1 MMGIL
6 PFGLLFQ
13 IISVVLLG
21 TFIFVIVLVIKAL
34 KKYLKSS
41 AEKNE
46 EKSYIKKTLG
56 ETLKEYRV
64 SNKMTQEFVAESLG
78 VSRQAV
84 SKWESGATE
93 PSTSNLIALSK
104 LYKVSAD
111 EILRNIK

>member
-1 MMGIL
+1 MGIL

-21 TFIFVIVLVIKAL
+21 TFIFVIVLVIRAL

-41 AEKNE
+41 AAKNE
-46 EKSYIKKTLG
+46 EKIYIKKTLG
-56 ETLKEYRV
+56 ETLKEYRIN
-64 SNKMTQEFVAESLG
+64 NKMTQEFVAESLG